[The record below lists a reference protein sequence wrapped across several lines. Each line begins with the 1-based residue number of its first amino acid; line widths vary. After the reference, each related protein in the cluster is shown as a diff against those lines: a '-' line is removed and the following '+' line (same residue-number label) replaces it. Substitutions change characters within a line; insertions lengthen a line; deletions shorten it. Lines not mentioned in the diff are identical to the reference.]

1 MFRWSK
7 VALPAAAMLMSL
19 CATAAPRPGGGEIR
33 RYRFAAPSLDGERRA
48 LHVYL
53 PPSYARP
60 ESASKRYPVVYL
72 LHGWPGGDGD
82 WPGKGHAAVILDSLI
97 ARRDIPE
104 VIAVMPNGAGAGPL
118 GRSLY
123 LDSYDRRSRIE
134 DYVVHDVVDWADSAF
149 RTRADAPHRALIGI
163 SEGATGAVNLAFRHP
178 DRFGAC
184 GGHSGEY
191 ELGGQH
197 FLFAMWGADAR
208 SDSLRRANSP
218 ALYAG
223 SIATTLANLVIY
235 LDCGLHDGALEP
247 SRALHRA
254 LEAAGVPH
262 VWNEFP
268 GVHHWSYW
276 RAHFRDSLI
285 ACTARMW

>member
-1 MFRWSK
+1 

-19 CATAAPRPGGGEIR
+19 SAAAATRSGGGEIR

-48 LHVYL
+48 LRVYL
-53 PPSYARP
+53 PPSYALP

-82 WPGKGHAAVILDSLI
+82 WPGKGHAGATLDSLI
-97 ARRDIPE
+97 ARGTIPE
-104 VIAVMPNGAGAGPL
+104 VIAVFPNGAGAGLL
-118 GRSLY
+118 GRSIY
-123 LDSYDRRSRIE
+123 IDSYDRRSRVE
-134 DYVVHDVVDWADSAF
+134 DYVVHDVVDWADSVF
-149 RTRADAPHRALIGI
+149 RTRADAGHRALIGL
-163 SEGATGAVNLAFRHP
+163 SEGATGAVNLAFRHR

-191 ELGGQH
+191 VLRGQVGM
-197 FLFAMWGADAR
+197 FAMWGADAR

-223 SIATTLANLVIY
+223 SIAASLTYLVIY
-235 LDCGLHDGALEP
+235 FDCGREDHTVEDG
-247 SRALHRA
+247 RALHRA

-268 GVHHWSYW
+268 GIHHWSYW
-276 RAHFRDSLI
+276 RAHLRDSLI